1 MSIVKLSDL
10 ATAGVLEGYEKLA
23 GSKRVSSTR
32 AVETGIYNIAGRM
45 IERKVAPVLP
55 PMMILT
61 TANIS
66 AGLIAVA
73 DSLVRQ
79 NQSLKTA
86 GIDGLKVAVASYLAD
101 QGMKSAGVVDKV
113 LL

>member
-10 ATAGVLEGYEKLA
+10 ATAGVIEGYEKFA
-23 GSKRVSSTR
+23 GSKRVSTAR
-32 AVETGIYNIAGRM
+32 AVETGVYNIAGRM
-45 IERKVAPVLP
+45 LQAKVGSMLP
-55 PMMILT
+55 PMMILS

-66 AGLIAVA
+66 AGLVAVA

-101 QGMKSAGVVDKV
+101 QGMKSAGIVDKV